1 MVYASAVTYRCSAC
15 HKPVG
20 PMLDKKGQP
29 EPFRCPHSG
38 RIAEAVPDGEY
49 GALMRLS
56 MN

>member
-1 MVYASAVTYRCSAC
+1 MVYASAVTYRCSVC

-29 EPFRCPHSG
+29 EPFRCPHAG
-38 RIAEAVPDGEY
+38 RVATAVPDTQYSG
-49 GALMRLS
+49 LMQAS